1 MVSPA
6 LLGQTIAVYDQSGK
20 VISNSKHLLNVFK
33 EAKSAYR
40 ERKAEIVASRH
51 AHSDEKHGRK
61 AIKAHNIDD
70 GNSSYRSSPRSIQGS
85 VRRKPVPERRHSG
98 ETARSTTTTI
108 YPSSNR
114 RFEQDLRPRDVRR
127 SSRSSTS
134 SSSLKDPHHE
144 MARRHTTMYD
154 LPGHR
159 AAPPSPIRSRSA
171 DDIDMEL
178 AYGELPPDLTVA
190 RKGDEAELK
199 GLVGTVTKLLDEAKC
214 VQCSVTAII
223 ANLQKNPEAMAAV
236 ALTLA
241 EISNIVTKMSPGAV
255 MAMKG
260 SAPAVFALL
269 ASPQFLIAAG
279 VGVGVTIVAFGG
291 FKIIKKIKAKHAKE
305 EVGVDE
311 MLEIGGDF
319 KRIENW
325 RRGISEAEDRSV
337 GTSVEGEFITPMA
350 ANLSR
355 LNLEEERTR
364 HSRREAHGLNSV
376 RGEKASKSGSSSK
389 GSTSSKT
396 SKVDKDKKEKK
407 EKSKKEKKPSPL
419 RLIFQ

>member
-1 MVSPA
+1 MVNPA

-51 AHSDEKHGRK
+51 AHNDEKHGRK
-61 AIKAHNIDD
+61 ATRAHNIDD
-70 GNSSYRSSPRSIQGS
+70 GNSSYRFSPRSIQGS

-98 ETARSTTTTI
+98 ETARSATTTI

-114 RFEQDLRPRDVRR
+114 RFEQDLRPRDLRR

-134 SSSLKDPHHE
+134 SGFSIDPRRD
-144 MARRHTTMYD
+144 MARRNTTVYD
-154 LPGHR
+154 PPGHR
-159 AAPPSPIRSRSA
+159 SAPPSPIRSRSV
-171 DDIDMEL
+171 DDIDMNL
-178 AYGELPPDLTVA
+178 AYGELPPDLVVA

-199 GLVGTVTKLLDEAKC
+199 GLVGTVSKLLDEAKC
-214 VQCSVTAII
+214 VHYSVTAII

-291 FKIIKKIKAKHAKE
+291 YKIIKKIKAKHANE
-305 EVGVDE
+305 EVGMDE
-311 MLEIGGDF
+311 MIEIGGDF

-325 RRGISEAEDRSV
+325 RRGISEVEERSV

-355 LNLEEERTR
+355 LNLQEERIR
-364 HSRREAHGLNSV
+364 DSRREARGLNSV
-376 RGEKASKSGSSSK
+376 KGEKSSK
-389 GSTSSKT
+389 GGSYGRGSKSSKT
-396 SKVDKDKKEKK
+396 SKPDKDKKEKK
-407 EKSKKEKKPSPL
+407 EKAKKDKKPSPL
-419 RLIFQ
+419 RLMFQ

>member
-1 MVSPA
+1 MVGPA
-6 LLGQTIAVYDQSGK
+6 LLGQTIAVYDQTGK
-20 VISNSKHLLNVFK
+20 VISDSKHLLNVFK

-51 AHSDEKHGRK
+51 AHSDGKHGRK
-61 AIKAHNIDD
+61 AVNAYTIED
-70 GNSSYRSSPRSIQGS
+70 GNSSYRSSPRSVQGS
-85 VRRKPVPERRHSG
+85 VHRKPVPERRYSG
-98 ETARSTTTTI
+98 ETARSATSTI

-114 RFEQDLRPRDVRR
+114 RFEQDLHTRDLRR

-134 SSSLKDPHHE
+134 SDSRRDPHQE
-144 MARRHTTMYD
+144 LARRHTTMYD
-154 LPGHR
+154 IPGHR
-159 AAPPSPIRSRSA
+159 SAPISPIRSRSA
-171 DDIDMEL
+171 DGIDMNL
-178 AYGELPPDLTVA
+178 AYGELPHDLVVA
-190 RKGDEAELK
+190 RTGDEAELK

-214 VQCSVTAII
+214 VHYSVTAII

-279 VGVGVTIVAFGG
+279 VGVGVTIVALGG
-291 FKIIKKIKAKHAKE
+291 YKIIKKIKAKHAKE

-311 MLEIGGDF
+311 MIEIGGDIN
-319 KRIENW
+319 RIENW
-325 RRGISEAEDRSV
+325 RRGISEAEERSV

-350 ANLSR
+350 ANLMR
-355 LNLEEERTR
+355 LNLQEERIR
-364 HSRREAHGLNSV
+364 DSRREAHGLNSV
-376 RGEKASKSGSSSK
+376 RGEKASKHGKPSK
-389 GSTSSKT
+389 GSKSSKT
-396 SKVDKDKKEKK
+396 SKTDKDKKEKK
-407 EKSKKEKKPSPL
+407 EKEKKPSPL
-419 RLIFQ
+419 RLMFK

>member
-1 MVSPA
+1 
-6 LLGQTIAVYDQSGK
+6 
-20 VISNSKHLLNVFK
+20 
-33 EAKSAYR
+33 
-40 ERKAEIVASRH
+40 
-51 AHSDEKHGRK
+51 
-61 AIKAHNIDD
+61 
-70 GNSSYRSSPRSIQGS
+70 
-85 VRRKPVPERRHSG
+85 
-98 ETARSTTTTI
+98 
-108 YPSSNR
+108 
-114 RFEQDLRPRDVRR
+114 
-127 SSRSSTS
+127 
-134 SSSLKDPHHE
+134 
-144 MARRHTTMYD
+144 MYD

-159 AAPPSPIRSRSA
+159 ATPPSLIRSRSA
-171 DDIDMEL
+171 DDIDMDL
-178 AYGELPPDLTVA
+178 AYGELPPDLVVA

-199 GLVGTVTKLLDEAKC
+199 GLVGTVTRLLDEAKC
-214 VQCSVTAII
+214 VQYSVTAII

-291 FKIIKKIKAKHAKE
+291 YKIIKKIKAKHVKE

-325 RRGISEAEDRSV
+325 RRGISEAEERSV

-355 LNLEEERTR
+355 LNLQEERSR
-364 HSRREAHGLNSV
+364 DSRREAHGLNSV

-389 GSTSSKT
+389 GSKSSKT
-396 SKVDKDKKEKK
+396 SKADKEKKEKK

-419 RLIFQ
+419 RLMFQ

>member
-40 ERKAEIVASRH
+40 ERKAEIVAGRH

-61 AIKAHNIDD
+61 AVKVYTVEDD
-70 GNSSYRSSPRSIQGS
+70 NSSYRSSPRSVHGS
-85 VRRKPVPERRHSG
+85 VRRKPVPERRYSG
-98 ETARSTTTTI
+98 ETARSVTSTI
-108 YPSSNR
+108 YPASNR
-114 RFEQDLRPRDVRR
+114 RFEQDLHTRDLPR

-134 SSSLKDPHHE
+134 SGSPRSPHQE
-144 MARRHTTMYD
+144 IARRHTTMYD
-154 LPGHR
+154 IPGHR
-159 AAPPSPIRSRSA
+159 SIPSSPVRSRSA
-171 DDIDMEL
+171 DGIDMDL
-178 AYGELPPDLTVA
+178 AYGELPPDLVVA
-190 RKGDEAELK
+190 RTGDEAELK

-214 VQCSVTAII
+214 VQYSVTAII

-291 FKIIKKIKAKHAKE
+291 YKIIKKIKARHTKE
-305 EVGVDE
+305 DVGMDE
-311 MLEIGGDF
+311 MIEISGDIN
-319 KRIENW
+319 RIENW
-325 RRGISEAEDRSV
+325 RRGISEAEERSV

-350 ANLSR
+350 ANLAR
-355 LNLEEERTR
+355 LNLQEERIR
-364 HSRREAHGLNSV
+364 DSRREAHGLNSA
-376 RGEKASKSGSSSK
+376 RGERTSRSGRSSK
-389 GSTSSKT
+389 GSKSSKT
-396 SKVDKDKKEKK
+396 SKTDKDKKEKK
-407 EKSKKEKKPSPL
+407 EKEKKEKKPSPL
-419 RLIFQ
+419 RLMFK